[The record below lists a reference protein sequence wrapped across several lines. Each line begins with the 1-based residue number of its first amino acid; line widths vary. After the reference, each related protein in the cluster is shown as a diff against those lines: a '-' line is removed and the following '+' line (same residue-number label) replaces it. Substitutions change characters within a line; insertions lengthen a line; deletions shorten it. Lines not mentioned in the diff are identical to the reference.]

1 MFEEYDVDELR
12 DELKNYYGTAAFAFG
27 EGNNMGPMA
36 DLLNV
41 YFLSDEEVIE
51 EARNCGLID

>member
-12 DELKNYYGTAAFAFG
+12 EELKNYYGTAAFAFG
-27 EGNNMGPMA
+27 EGNNMGPMT

-41 YFLSDEEVIE
+41 DLFSDEEVIE
-51 EARNCGLID
+51 EAKSCGLID

>member
-1 MFEEYDVDELR
+1 MFEEYDIDELR
-12 DELKNYYGTAAFAFG
+12 NQLKDYYGTAAFAFG

-36 DLLNV
+36 DLLSV
-41 YFLSDEEVIE
+41 DSLSGEEVIE

>member
-12 DELKNYYGTAAFAFG
+12 DELKNYYGTAAFAVG

-36 DLLNV
+36 DLVNV
-41 YFLSDEEVIE
+41 DFLSDEEVIE
-51 EARNCGLID
+51 EARNHGLID

>member
-1 MFEEYDVDELR
+1 MFEEYDIDELR
-12 DELKNYYGTAAFAFG
+12 DQLKDYYGAAAFAFG

-41 YFLSDEEVIE
+41 DFLSDEEVIE
-51 EARNCGLID
+51 EARDCGLID

>member
-1 MFEEYDVDELR
+1 MFEEYDIDELR
-12 DELKNYYGTAAFAFG
+12 NQLKDYYGTAAFAFG

-41 YFLSDEEVIE
+41 DFLSDEEVIE
-51 EARNCGLID
+51 EARNCGLI